1 MLITERTRS
10 SSNISNWLA
19 TGQSKVRARRLGEG
33 RQWQEAVKQKCSQ
46 CFPPPSPLT
55 FYYNLPSQLS
65 LKVQSK
71 I

>member
-19 TGQSKVRARRLGEG
+19 TGQSKVRARRLGDS
-33 RQWQEAVKQKCSQ
+33 QWQEAVKQKCSQ

-65 LKVQSK
+65 LKVRSK